1 MGNTADGY
9 GVSFQGDE
17 NVLKSIVV
25 MFARLCELH

>member
-1 MGNTADGY
+1 MGNMADGY
-9 GVSFQGDE
+9 GVSFRGDE